1 MHIGK
6 VITLQSQ
13 QQTQHWKELGSYFWQ
28 ERKMLGI
35 VTVSGLIYNVGMLA
49 GPWFDG
55 QLAQCL
61 YDIVQGKQSASDMYR
76 LCLCYLA
83 TILCVQ
89 GARYIKRL
97 YVRKF
102 ANHVSLTMRARLYQN
117 LVQMTKA
124 AIARQDTG
132 SLMTKVIADI
142 DACVEGMRK
151 FTTELFDTGVVMVAY
166 IAMLLYY
173 DWHLTVLVLLFPPLA
188 YLLADRLRRHVARAA
203 AQSKESSGA
212 LTDGTLDRLRHAMTY
227 RIYGVEASEDV
238 HYETLLT
245 DYEKKRIRSN
255 LFENALQPLYRSIAL
270 CGTVVILYE
279 GGRNVLGSGMAS
291 WDIAAFSTYLAC
303 FLKLA
308 VKSSHAA
315 KLFNAVQKAQV
326 SWQRIRPQLQ
336 ESAPLTEPQ
345 QSLPADVLTVQDVA
359 FTYPGTEMPVFRN
372 LSFTARPGEII
383 GITGPVACGKSTLG
397 RAFLCESP
405 HEGIICFGSQELGN
419 GHGSPVGII
428 GYSGHS
434 PELFSGTIA
443 ENIQFG
449 CTDRPDD
456 FRAVW
461 QAVCLDEDDLPDGP
475 ATRIGPGGLRLSGG
489 QQARVTLA
497 RALFGG
503 CPVLVLDDPFASVDQ
518 KTEARILQH
527 LRQSSNGRIILLIS
541 HRLTVFPQLDQVIWM
556 QPDGAVRVANH
567 AALYEQC
574 DAYRRLYDLQVPQ
587 SPTKSLSP
595 FASLGRAS
603 LGKEEDSHA

>member
-1 MHIGK
+1 
-6 VITLQSQ
+6 
-13 QQTQHWKELGSYFWQ
+13 
-28 ERKMLGI
+28 
-35 VTVSGLIYNVGMLA
+35 
-49 GPWFDG
+49 
-55 QLAQCL
+55 
-61 YDIVQGKQSASDMYR
+61 
-76 LCLCYLA
+76 
-83 TILCVQ
+83 
-89 GARYIKRL
+89 
-97 YVRKF
+97 
-102 ANHVSLTMRARLYQN
+102 MR
-117 LVQMTKA
+117 
-124 AIARQDTG
+124 I
-132 SLMTKVIADI
+132 
-142 DACVEGMRK
+142 
-151 FTTELFDTGVVMVAY
+151 
-166 IAMLLYY
+166 
-173 DWHLTVLVLLFPPLA
+173 
-188 YLLADRLRRHVARAA
+188 
-203 AQSKESSGA
+203 
-212 LTDGTLDRLRHAMTY
+212 
-227 RIYGVEASEDV
+227 VEASEDA

-245 DYEKKRIRSN
+245 DYEKKQIRSN

-308 VKSSHAA
+308 VKSSHVA

-345 QSLPADVLTVQDVA
+345 QPLPADVLTVQDVA

-397 RAFLCESP
+397 RALLCESP
-405 HEGIICFGSQELGN
+405 HDGTIYFGSQELGN

-461 QAVCLDEDDLPDGP
+461 QAVCLDADDLPDGP

-489 QQARVTLA
+489 QQARVALA

-527 LRQSSNGRIILLIS
+527 LRQDANGRIILLIS

-556 QPDGAVRVANH
+556 QPDGAVRVADH